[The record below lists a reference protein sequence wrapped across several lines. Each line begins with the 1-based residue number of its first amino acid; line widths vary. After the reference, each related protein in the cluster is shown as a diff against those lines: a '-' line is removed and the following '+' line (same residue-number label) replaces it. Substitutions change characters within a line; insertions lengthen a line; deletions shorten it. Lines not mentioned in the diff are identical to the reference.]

1 MFFHAVRKPLKA
13 KIKKMTDIKLEYD
26 KVGLKPILGNVVK
39 QDFMLNDFG
48 WIRNDIQAFMS
59 CGDVDIQRAL
69 LQNLEV
75 VTQSG
80 ANQDMTIQD
89 LYDSIIP
96 NNVQTP
102 ADIQRFGRVLESRYQ
117 NKIDRTTLV
126 KDLKPIVKSSD
137 KPVEQVEVNLE
148 V

>member
-1 MFFHAVRKPLKA
+1 MFFHAVRKLIKA
-13 KIKKMTDIKLEYD
+13 KTKKMTDIKLDYD

-69 LQNLEV
+69 LKNLEV
-75 VTQSG
+75 VTQEG
-80 ANQDMTIQD
+80 ANKDMTIQD
-89 LYDSIIP
+89 LYDSVIP

-102 ADIQRFGRVLESRYQ
+102 ADIQRFGRVLESRFK
-117 NKIDRTTLV
+117 NKIERTTLV
-126 KDLKPIVKSSD
+126 KDLKPIEKPSE
-137 KPVEQVEVNLE
+137 KPVEQVEVIPE